1 MLVTKHDW
9 SVKKSPGC
17 AHVQVRIQMNQCTYQ
32 TENQDLNHTSK
43 MRFPP
48 SVRSPKYLLGSMC
61 CKASADFPLFSM
73 D

>member
-43 MRFPP
+43 MRFPT
-48 SVRSPKYLLGSMC
+48 LGEES
-61 CKASADFPLFSM
+61 KAFAWQHMLQGKC
-73 D
+73 